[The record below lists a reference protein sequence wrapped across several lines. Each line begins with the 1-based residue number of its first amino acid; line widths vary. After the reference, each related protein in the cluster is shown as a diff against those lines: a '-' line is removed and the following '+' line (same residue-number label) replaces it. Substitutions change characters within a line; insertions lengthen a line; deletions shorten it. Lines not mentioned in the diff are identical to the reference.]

1 MLPPPALKTTRL
13 AIPPNFATPES
24 RDVSPTARV
33 LIVDRSR
40 ESRDVLSS
48 LLTRHGA
55 EVLEA
60 RETSR
65 GAQLAALAQP
75 DLIVVDVEARSGVCE
90 DSAARLV
97 AAAARNDAPIV
108 VLGTYK
114 RSASPLPTSEFVTKP
129 YQYSA
134 LIRRIEELLGSRK

>member
-1 MLPPPALKTTRL
+1 M
-13 AIPPNFATPES
+13 
-24 RDVSPTARV
+24 SPTARV

-48 LLTRHGA
+48 LLARNGA

-65 GAQLAALAQP
+65 GVQLAYAERP
-75 DLIVVDVEARSGVCE
+75 DLIVVDVEENGGVCE
-90 DSAARLV
+90 DSAARLI

-108 VLGTYK
+108 VLGATK
-114 RSASPLPTSEFVTKP
+114 RSASPLPTSEFVAKP

-134 LIRRIEELLGSRK
+134 LIRRIEELLGSRP

>member
-1 MLPPPALKTTRL
+1 M
-13 AIPPNFATPES
+13 
-24 RDVSPTARV
+24 SPTARV

-48 LLTRHGA
+48 LLARNGT

-65 GAQLAALAQP
+65 AAQLAAAVQP
-75 DLIVVDVEARSGVCE
+75 DLIVVDAEGNNGICE

-108 VLGTYK
+108 VLGAFK
-114 RSASPLPTSEFVTKP
+114 RSASRFPTAEFVAKP
-129 YQYSA
+129 YQYPA
-134 LIRRIEELLGSRK
+134 LIRRIEELLGSRT

>member
-1 MLPPPALKTTRL
+1 MT
-13 AIPPNFATPES
+13 S
-24 RDVSPTARV
+24 TARV

-48 LLTRHGA
+48 LLARQGA
-55 EVLEA
+55 EVLEC

-65 GAQLAALAQP
+65 AAQLADAEWP
-75 DLIVVDVEARSGVCE
+75 DLIVVDVEENSGVCE
-90 DSAARLV
+90 DSAARLI

-108 VLGTYK
+108 VLGAYK
-114 RSASPLPTSEFVTKP
+114 RSASPLPTSEFVAKP

-134 LIRRIEELLGSRK
+134 LIRRIEELLGSRS